1 MEENTIRIEKSFIE
15 KMAPFVLVALLAFLA
30 YFGFTKLNLGNISG
44 GEVIL
49 NQQIQKTPTKV
60 DVEFLNSEAFKNLKF
75 IPDSSVFDPA
85 TGEIPKGREDPFAPL
100 N

>member
-1 MEENTIRIEKSFIE
+1 MAENTIRIEKSFIE
-15 KMAPFVLVALLAFLA
+15 KMAPFVVIALLAFLA
-30 YFGFTKLNLGNISG
+30 YFGLSKINIGKSG
-44 GEVIL
+44 GEEIIL
-49 NQQIQKTPTKV
+49 NQTQKTPVAV
-60 DVEFLNSEAFKNLKF
+60 DIDFLNLEAFKNLKF